1 MCSLARHIHGDV
13 ITIGTRGQ
21 MKTSTVATKVSAN
34 WKVIG
39 WFPFNTF
46 HCRYVAN
53 SLFSLFG
60 MLKALEASFI
70 AASTKVFDPFVAALL
85 LEAYRF
91 L

>member
-1 MCSLARHIHGDV
+1 MALPTSYLTSVKNLPDIFAAMQGAQAPEKFTQGFLESLEF
-13 ITIGTRGQ
+13 
-21 MKTSTVATKVSAN
+21 KSTADRL
-34 WKVIG
+34 II
-39 WFPFNTF
+39 
-46 HCRYVAN
+46 
-53 SLFSLFG
+53 G